1 MKQKDFE
8 AFARNSLYRLVSC
21 ANSKT
26 VGKFNFSYLFPQ
38 YALFRARFRGK
49 QNGRRLCFKFFP
61 FEIVKKLSESLQIKF
76 WGKKISKQQLRW
88 AWGKKG
94 ACLGEG
100 KKRQK
105 CVQNTQAPRFKA
117 SIFCYAVREQQQ
129 TKLHELPS

>member
-61 FEIVKKLSESLQIKF
+61 LEIVKKLSESLQIKF
-76 WGKKISKQQLRW
+76 WGKKNIKTAATLGL
-88 AWGKKG
+88 GKKKEPASG
-94 ACLGEG
+94 RAKKG
-100 KKRQK
+100 KNVFKIHRHLDLK
-105 CVQNTQAPRFKA
+105 LRF
-117 SIFCYAVREQQQ
+117 FV
-129 TKLHELPS
+129 TL